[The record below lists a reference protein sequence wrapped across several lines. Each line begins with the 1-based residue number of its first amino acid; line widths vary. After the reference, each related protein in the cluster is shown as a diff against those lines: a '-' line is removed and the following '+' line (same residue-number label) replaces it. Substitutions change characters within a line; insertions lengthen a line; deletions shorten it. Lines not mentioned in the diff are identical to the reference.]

1 VVLGD
6 EEEDQHPDDHAE
18 PTISLHALTGIQ
30 SRSGRTMQLQVDI
43 NRVRLTALVD
53 SGSTH
58 NFIDTDVASRVGIAL
73 YARPGLRVAVA
84 NGDRLTSPGCCQDL
98 PIKIG
103 DEAFSL
109 DCYGL
114 TLGTYDMVLG
124 VQWLESLGPML
135 WDFRRRT
142 LAFVQNGHHVV
153 WMAAVPQAPQ
163 PCLLA
168 ALTELL
174 EDLLAAFDDL
184 FAEPTRLPPQRQRCH
199 HIRLFPGTEAVT
211 VRPYHHAHVQ
221 KAELE
226 RQCAEMLSHGVIRP
240 SSSAFSAPVL
250 LVKKSDGSWR
260 FCVDYRALN
269 NRSVKDKFPIPVIEE
284 LLDELR
290 GASFFTKLDLRSGYH
305 QVRMHLDDVEKT
317 TFCTHEGL
325 FEFLVM
331 PFGLTNASVTFQALL
346 NDVLRPFLRRFVLV
360 FFDDILIYSK
370 TWSEHLGHVRMV
382 LQARH
387 NNRLFVKKSKCPFG
401 TRSVAYLGHV
411 ITADGVAMDDR
422 RFTLSLIDW
431 SRVLSGQCGRS
442 SAWRV
447 TTVGSSATTGRLQL
461 LSLGCSARK
470 DFSGAMRRRQRSTT
484 SNVPSRRTSATIA
497 EFQYPIRC

>member
-6 EEEDQHPDDHAE
+6 EEEDRHPDDHAE

-73 YARPGLRVAVA
+73 YARPGLRVAGA
-84 NGDRLTSPGCCQDL
+84 NGDRLTSPRCCQDL

-142 LAFVQNGHHVV
+142 LGFVQNGHHVV

-184 FAEPTRLPPQRQRCH
+184 FVEPTRLPPQRQRCH
-199 HIRLFPGTEAVT
+199 HIRLFPGTEAVA
-211 VRPYHHAHVQ
+211 VRPYHYAHVQ

-226 RQCAEMLSHGVIRP
+226 RQCAEMLSHGVIQP

-269 NRSVKDKFPIPVIEE
+269 SRSVKDKFPIPVIEE

-317 TFCTHEGL
+317 TFCTHEDL

-331 PFGLTNASVTFQALL
+331 PFGLMNASATFQALM
-346 NDVLRPFLRRFVLV
+346 NDVLRPFLRRFVL
-360 FFDDILIYSK
+360 
-370 TWSEHLGHVRMV
+370 
-382 LQARH
+382 
-387 NNRLFVKKSKCPFG
+387 
-401 TRSVAYLGHV
+401 
-411 ITADGVAMDDR
+411 
-422 RFTLSLIDW
+422 
-431 SRVLSGQCGRS
+431 S
-442 SAWRV
+442 S
-447 TTVGSSATTGRLQL
+447 
-461 LSLGCSARK
+461 
-470 DFSGAMRRRQRSTT
+470 STT
-484 SNVPSRRTSATIA
+484 SSSIARRGQSTSAMCAWSFRPCTTTGYLSRSQNA
-497 EFQYPIRC
+497 HSVLGRWPTLVT